1 MAEKR
6 KERESK
12 GKEKSLIK
20 PLTKMKNKDDEVH
33 ICGTDIQTVHAYVVQ
48 GAGGATVPLPD
59 SAPCT
64 PDPKKSRGEPS
75 MSEIQENIM

>member
-48 GAGGATVPLPD
+48 GAGGATVPLPP
-59 SAPCT
+59 APLIQRKVEVNRPCLKF
-64 PDPKKSRGEPS
+64 KKTLCDA
-75 MSEIQENIM
+75 